1 MVPLRWSESFGAVSY
16 GVKRA
21 VKPEGPFRR
30 LATVSNPS
38 YLDREI
44 EPGKTYYYAVSA
56 ANAAGASADSPAA
69 SATPIGRAEKVL
81 EPAPAGKL

>member
-44 EPGKTYYYAVSA
+44 EPGKTYYYTVSA
-56 ANAAGASADSPAA
+56 ANAAGASADSPVE
-69 SATPIGRAEKVL
+69 SATPVARPEKAT
-81 EPAPAGKL
+81 ESAPEGER